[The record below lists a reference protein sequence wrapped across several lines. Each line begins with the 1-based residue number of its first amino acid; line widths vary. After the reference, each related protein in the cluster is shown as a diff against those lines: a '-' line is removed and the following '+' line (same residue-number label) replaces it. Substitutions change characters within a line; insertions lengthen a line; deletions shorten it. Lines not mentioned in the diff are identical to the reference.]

1 MKRDFLQNDRFGSWR
16 KWIFADII
24 CFAIILIVAFG
35 FCSAYFSNKLQISG
49 NATLG
54 HLDVMYCQNSTGTTS
69 SQYVYGSINGGSS
82 VALNTVNTM
91 IAPGDTLKIQGYA
104 VNTSN
109 VDVFVLGRL
118 EINFTNP
125 NSVSEQD
132 VVWYNIATGTP
143 LYVERGLF
151 QVGASVLYESGVSGD
166 KQQINAS
173 YTFSGD
179 KFINGYTID
188 SVVFELVGHQAEF
201 INFAN
206 EFDMDVSYNS
216 YITVSG
222 GKNVYNENSKKLA
235 CHLIT
240 GRRRDVWK
248 DSDANANGVISDLET
263 DDTGAYLINSCADWM
278 LLCKLSNTQANTQNK
293 IFKLNC
299 YLDFD
304 NNTTQKVFGSFYGD
318 FDGQGYT
325 ISNINLTREYCLFR
339 DVRNSNITNLGV
351 DSIKGTFSTSS
362 TSCAFGGIAQF
373 LYQGKIEN
381 CFVIGASAYDS
392 SIEYDINITATN
404 SSADCRIGGIVGN
417 IRGDNSSSEATAI
430 VSNCYAK
437 INLKCNVG
445 TVGGITGSTY
455 PRVSKNEFCYFE
467 GKVSG
472 AEAGAIVGTNQTFGT
487 IENCVANV
495 KGITFTYTGN
505 NVINGHTSSSTSDT
519 GTINCA
525 YIRNNAVTKVGLNQT
540 VETVVQTDFY
550 SIGKLRDL
558 FGWDTS
564 VWSDDI
570 YHTSKGMPVLKAFY
584 NF

>member
-1 MKRDFLQNDRFGSWR
+1 MKRYLLQNDRFGGWR

-35 FCSAYFSNKLQISG
+35 FCSAYFSSKLQISG
-49 NATLG
+49 NSSLG
-54 HLDVMYCQNSTGTTS
+54 HLDVMYCQNSTSTTN
-69 SQYVYGSINGGSS
+69 SQYVYGSINGGSP
-82 VALNTVNTM
+82 VTLNTINTM

-118 EINFTNP
+118 EIKFTNQ
-125 NSVSEQD
+125 NSVSEQE

-151 QVGASVLYESGVSGD
+151 QVGASVLYEAGVSGD
-166 KQQINAS
+166 RQQINAS

-188 SVVFELVGHQAEF
+188 SVIFELVGHQAEF

-206 EFDMDVSYNS
+206 EFDMDASYNS

-222 GKNVYNENSKKLA
+222 GKNVYNENSKKLV

-248 DSDANANGVISDLET
+248 DSDVNANGVISDLET

-278 LLCKLSNTQANTQNK
+278 ILCKLSNTQANTQNK
-293 IFKLNC
+293 TFKLNC
-299 YLDFD
+299 YLDFN
-304 NNTTQKVFGSFYGD
+304 NNTTQKELEKFYGD

-325 ISNINLTREYCLFR
+325 ISNINLTNEHSLFSS
-339 DVRNSNITNLGV
+339 VYNSNITNLGV
-351 DSIKGTFSTSS
+351 DSIKGTFSTSN
-362 TSCAFGGIAQF
+362 TSCAFGGIVRF

-381 CFVIGASAYDS
+381 CFVKGASAYDS
-392 SIEYDINITATN
+392 SINYDINITASN
-404 SSADCRIGGIVGN
+404 SSADCRVGGIVAN
-417 IRGDNSSSEATAI
+417 IRGDNSSSNATAI

-445 TVGGITGSTY
+445 TVGGITGNAY
-455 PRVSKNEFCYFE
+455 PSVTKNEFCYFE

-472 AEAGAIVGTNQTFGT
+472 AEAGAIVGRNQMYGT

-495 KGITFTYTGN
+495 KEIVFTYSGN
-505 NVINGHTSSSTSDT
+505 NVINGNMSSSSSDT
-519 GTINCA
+519 KTINCA

-540 VETVVQTDFY
+540 TETVKQTDFY

-558 FGWDTS
+558 FGWATS
-564 VWSDDI
+564 VWNDDI
-570 YHTSKGMPVLKAFY
+570 YHTSKGSPVLKVFY